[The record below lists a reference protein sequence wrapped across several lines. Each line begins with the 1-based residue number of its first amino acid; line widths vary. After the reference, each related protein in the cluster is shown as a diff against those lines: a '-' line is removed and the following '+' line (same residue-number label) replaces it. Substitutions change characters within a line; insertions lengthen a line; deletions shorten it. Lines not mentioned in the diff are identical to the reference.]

1 MDQNREKNIKVLK
14 NSKIKFSLSII
25 LIDLIM
31 VIITYF
37 IMPIIQN
44 FPPLS
49 EDFGFQEKVQILTH
63 IEQYTIVFIL
73 GVTIHLISFKIIMK
87 KINAY
92 LKQYYS
98 LKKITD
104 EDVLDIRK
112 ECQNIPYKVLI
123 IQILLFISIGIIF
136 NLIMLIQFFTII
148 KFTLAVVAITS
159 IVSLLTFIATQNYL
173 KKILLSTYDLIII
186 NKKDIGYRIGNT
198 KSLILQTMPFIAV
211 ILVLLS
217 LIGYS
222 KATEKE
228 GIASANYY
236 KVYLKELRNET
247 SAIEKNVLINK
258 LNTIPLNDKDDIY
271 FIISPYERSIYT
283 SNPEQ
288 TISQFVLDY
297 RDYFYNDFEEGMLY
311 EKFGVD
317 EQIYAIRI
325 RDNSGNS
332 WYVGYKFSTIDKSLL
347 LYYFMIIITVVFIY
361 TFILYI
367 WAKNITK
374 NTKRISDSLKNI
386 LDSNNIE
393 DTNIVPVM
401 ANDEL
406 GDLAYYYNKI
416 QKKLIDQQK
425 IIELKSTYEGLEDSA
440 TNMAHSIKNDSA
452 SIDGCIDLLYD
463 DEIRKDDVQ
472 CKKVLDNM
480 KLANNEILDL
490 VKGTM
495 SQFLGNHNTE
505 KVYFSLNNM
514 LKDLIKVEENSM
526 EKIGGKINLKIEN
539 EIQIYGVENKL
550 YQALS
555 NLIKN
560 ARLTYEE
567 RKISGDININAF
579 EDEEENINIT
589 IEDKAGGIP
598 KEIQKGIF
606 KEMLT
611 TRGAKGTGLGLFFT
625 GMNIQIDFKG
635 QISFESAEN
644 DGTIFYIKI
653 PKKID

>member
-1 MDQNREKNIKVLK
+1 MDKNRENNIKILK

-87 KINAY
+87 KVNAY

-98 LKKITD
+98 LKKIID
-104 EDVLDIRK
+104 EDILDIRK

-148 KFTLAVVAITS
+148 KFTLAVIAITS
-159 IVSLLTFIATQNYL
+159 IVSLLTFISTQNYL
-173 KKILLSTYDLIII
+173 KKILLSTYDLTIM

-236 KVYLKELRNET
+236 KVYLKELRNVT
-247 SAIEKNVLINK
+247 NNIEKNDLIKK
-258 LNTIPLNDKDDIY
+258 LNNVPLNNEDDIF
-271 FIISPYERSIYT
+271 FIISPYEREIYT
-283 SNPEQ
+283 SNSKK

-311 EKFGVD
+311 ENFGVD
-317 EQIYAIRI
+317 EQIYAVRMV
-325 RDNSGNS
+325 DNSENN
-332 WYVGYKFSTIDKSLL
+332 WYVGYKFSTIDKGLL
-347 LYYFMIIITVVFIY
+347 LYYFVIIITIVFIY

-416 QKKLIDQQK
+416 QKKLIAQQK

-505 KVYFSLNNM
+505 KIYFSLNNM
-514 LKDLIKVEENSM
+514 LEDLIKVEENSM
-526 EKIGGKINLKIEN
+526 DKIGGKINLKIEN

-635 QISFESAEN
+635 QISFKSVEN
-644 DGTIFYIKI
+644 EGTIFFIKI